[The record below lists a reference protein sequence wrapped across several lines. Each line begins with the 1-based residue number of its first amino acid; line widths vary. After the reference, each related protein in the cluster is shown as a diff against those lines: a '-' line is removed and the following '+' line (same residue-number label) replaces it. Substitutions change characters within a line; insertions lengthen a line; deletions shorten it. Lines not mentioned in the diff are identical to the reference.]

1 MEAKK
6 NMKKNK
12 IKNRSGFSLLEMVI
26 SIFIFVVVILTAV
39 SIFANMASARQE
51 ARRIQKN
58 MEDARTALDLMA
70 KNMRMSTGLGPDGN
84 GSEIYMFNTSQ
95 EVCIRYQF
103 DDRTLKMGE
112 GNPPAG
118 TTNCD
123 PGSVTY
129 SSNQIVSSNN
139 ATDGSFEVTQTSTTA
154 DPKVIGRATVTMT
167 IDGVRLQTT
176 VSFRDYNGIVQ

>member
-70 KNMRMSTGLGPDGN
+70 KNMRMSTELRKVSATD
-84 GSEIYMFNTSQ
+84 IYMFNTSQ
-95 EVCIRYQF
+95 GICIRYQF
-103 DDRTLKMGE
+103 DGRTLKMGE
-112 GNPPAG
+112 GNPI
-118 TTNCD
+118 
-123 PGSVTY
+123 
-129 SSNQIVSSNN
+129 SSTSTDCSGIVPDSSLNKIVSSNN
-139 ATDGSFEVTQTSTTA
+139 VSGSFAVIPTSTT